1 MTKSNPNSGGR
12 PLSYRP
18 EDVYAIVEDLL
29 TAGTPADEI
38 TTALVKDRLC
48 LVYSASKSIRPETL
62 QRLIDGAVE
71 EFITRRH
78 KRLIADLPGTV
89 EASLNEFMSGAHHSF
104 TLMLAEQNQIAKLEA
119 NKRLDEVLSDKRS
132 AQWHIAELEEKIG
145 ALEQEKQAISAERD
159 QRSIEIERLSQKLAT
174 AEGEMSKLRGGN
186 EILQQLISNMQKFSA
201 DSGAGNPSP
210 TA

>member
-1 MTKSNPNSGGR
+1 MTKSKPNSGGR

-29 TAGTPADEI
+29 TAGTPADKI

-62 QRLIDGAVE
+62 QRLIDDAVE

-78 KRLIADLPGTV
+78 ERLIADLPGTV
-89 EASLNEFMSGAHHSF
+89 KASLNEFMTGAHYSF

-159 QRSIEIERLSQKLAT
+159 QRSIEIERLSQNLAT

-186 EILQQLISNMQKFSA
+186 EILQQLVSNMQRFSA